1 MNIFENRD
9 YRQILRLWIEEQPK
23 HGRGILR
30 AWSLE
35 LKVHST
41 LLSQILSGK
50 KELSLEH
57 AEKITHLMHFTE
69 SEQEYF
75 LLLLLEARAG
85 TANLKRHFQKKI
97 NELAEKSRKI
107 SERLKDTKE
116 IPETQKAQFYS
127 SWLYSGVRNL
137 SALENINNS
146 QDLAQRLGLP
156 RELIQEV
163 VDFLIASGLCI
174 IKDGKLSYGPARTHL
189 SPASPFLNNYHQN
202 WRAQAAQKSQ
212 LKRDSDLFLTFPM
225 SLSKNDADKLRSM
238 IPDFIEKINKIVG
251 PSPSETVRC
260 LNIDFFEY

>member
-1 MNIFENRD
+1 MNIFENRN

-30 AWSLE
+30 SWSLE
-35 LKVHST
+35 LRVHST

-57 AEKITHLMHFTE
+57 AEKITQLMHFTE
-69 SEQEYF
+69 TEQEYF

-85 TANLKRHFQKKI
+85 TANLKKHFQKKI
-97 NELAEKSRKI
+97 NELVEKSRKI

-116 IPETQKAQFYS
+116 IPESQKAQFYS
-127 SWLYSGVRNL
+127 SWLYSGIRNL
-137 SALENINNS
+137 TALEQMNS
-146 QDLAQRLGLP
+146 SQEIAQRLGHP

-163 VDFLIASGLCI
+163 VDFLLSSGLCI
-174 IKDGKLSYGPARTHL
+174 LKEGKLSYGPARTHL
-189 SPASPFLNNYHQN
+189 SPSSPYLTNYHQN
-202 WRAQAAQKSQ
+202 WRSQAAQKAL
-212 LKRDSDLFLTFPM
+212 LKRDSDLFFTFPM
-225 SLSKNDADKLRSM
+225 SLSHEDALKLRALL
-238 IPDFIEKINKIVG
+238 PDIIEKINKIVG